1 MFYKQGPLRRWICTS
16 FDTQR
21 WSGGSYIRSQ
31 SWFRTAGVKWT
42 ASHVCFVGN
51 RCSSARH
58 SPKPTAVRGS
68 PKPRAHSSPSP
79 SKAPGPA
86 CTSRAPSRAGSSM
99 AHSSSAR
106 SSRAPPSARS
116 SSALSVFITPHL
128 FQFFLVWFPNVLKPC
143 VSLSPTSGIVCLTPV
158 IHVPCVRFNKSDYR
172 MFSSSPRSLL
182 PALDDN

>member
-1 MFYKQGPLRRWICTS
+1 MFYKQGPLRRWICTVWYS
-16 FDTQR
+16 K

-31 SWFRTAGVKWT
+31 SWFRTAGGKWNGIT
-42 ASHVCFVGN
+42 CLFCWQSVLKRSSLTQAN
-51 RCSSARH
+51 RRPWLSQAQSTLQSQPLESAWTCLH
-58 SPKPTAVRGS
+58 LQSALQ
-68 PKPRAHSSPSP
+68 
-79 SKAPGPA
+79 
-86 CTSRAPSRAGSSM
+86 SRSSM
-99 AHSSSAR
+99 AHSSSAH

-158 IHVPCVRFNKSDYR
+158 IYVPCVRFNKSDYW